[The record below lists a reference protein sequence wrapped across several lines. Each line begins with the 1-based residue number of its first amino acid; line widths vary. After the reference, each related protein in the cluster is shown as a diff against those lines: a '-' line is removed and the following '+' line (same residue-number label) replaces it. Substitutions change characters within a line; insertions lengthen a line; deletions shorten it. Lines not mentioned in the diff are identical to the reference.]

1 MLLKPATPL
10 SVLLFAAFALLLLS
24 VLSTPVIK
32 GIPLA
37 TYNDIT
43 FGVFGWCRRNRCS
56 AFTIGYKDDARDG
69 AFGDPNKDGDFNLP
83 ASIRHTLSS
92 LLIVHPIAAF
102 LTLICFGLA
111 AAAHL
116 HAPSHSPRYLLGL
129 LILLLPTLLVS
140 LLAFLVDI
148 LLFVPHLKWGG
159 WIVLAATIIL
169 TTCGILT
176 CAMRRTLVSRKA
188 RKRRI
193 AENAE
198 MNGENFYNRQNSY
211 KMDPPS
217 TVNVEARE
225 DALST
230 VPTAETVATFARFE
244 SEPRPRDDDSRR
256 MRPRA
261 PPTSNERF
269 WAPSETDIGTMEPPE
284 TPANQDGPYSRFAP
298 PRRRPSKN
306 TMGNNYYGGPN
317 HGYGGRGRS
326 NPSMR
331 RDGRSGRA
339 DRAGRGHPYRD
350 HPPPPGYRPE
360 RHPSRGRDYPPGPGD
375 HGPYPNRSR
384 SGRSRRGGPSPGPPR
399 RPRRDDDAM
408 YGAAPA
414 AGGLGGRDM
423 EMERSR
429 GDAYTSTITQSEISN
444 LSAFIPA
451 RSGWTKNEQPL
462 SPIDARGSP
471 SPLGATNA
479 QPRDMTRSPP
489 RAAPHPT
496 NTYYEDVETRF
507 TNTSNPDPAFIP
519 SALTPGSIAPEPDQR
534 TSVDAVHGMRSPVSD
549 ISHFTS
555 ISQRGIN
562 PKWQPPEWNN
572 PREKV
577 QKQRE
582 VLLVNNPDFQLS
594 ADVGRSN
601 SARRGGRM
609 PQVPAMPPMPAI
621 PPVYTRS

>member
-317 HGYGGRGRS
+317 HG
-326 NPSMR
+326 
-331 RDGRSGRA
+331 
-339 DRAGRGHPYRD
+339 GHPYRD

>member
-298 PRRRPSKN
+298 PRRRPSKIPWATTIMEGR
-306 TMGNNYYGGPN
+306 TMGTAVVAEAPTTLL
-317 HGYGGRGRS
+317 RLAIARK
-326 NPSMR
+326 
-331 RDGRSGRA
+331 
-339 DRAGRGHPYRD
+339 
-350 HPPPPGYRPE
+350 
-360 RHPSRGRDYPPGPGD
+360 RHPSRDETIPPGPGD

-414 AGGLGGRDM
+414 AGGLGDRDM

-582 VLLVNNPDFQLS
+582 ALLVNNPDFQLS

>member
-43 FGVFGWCRRNRCS
+43 FGVFGWCRKDRCS
-56 AFTIGYKDDARDG
+56 GFTIGYKDDARDG
-69 AFGDPNKDGDFNLP
+69 AFGDPSTDGDFNLP

-102 LTLICFGLA
+102 LTLVCFGLA

-159 WIVLAATIIL
+159 WVVLAATVIL
-169 TTCGILT
+169 TVCGILT

-198 MNGENFYNRQNSY
+198 MSGENFYNRQNAV
-211 KMDPPS
+211 KLDPPA
-217 TVNVEARE
+217 TTLHVEAKE
-225 DALST
+225 VIFT
-230 VPTAETVATFARFE
+230 PIPTTETVSSFARYE
-244 SEPRPRDDDSRR
+244 SDRRPRDDDSRR
-256 MRPRA
+256 MRSRA
-261 PPTSNERF
+261 APTSNEQF
-269 WAPSETDIGTMEPPE
+269 WAPSEYDEGPQA
-284 TPANQDGPYSRFAP
+284 PANQDGPYDHFPP
-298 PRRRPSKN
+298 PRRGPSRSP
-306 TMGNNYYGGPN
+306 MRGNNIP
-317 HGYGGRGRS
+317 GYAGRGRS
-326 NPSMR
+326 NPSNR
-331 RDGRSGRA
+331 RG
-339 DRAGRGHPYRD
+339 GRGGRGPPYRD
-350 HPPPPGYRPE
+350 PPPPSYHTE
-360 RHPSRGRDYPPGPGD
+360 RSPSRRRDYPGPCER
-375 HGPYPNRSR
+375 GPYPNRPR
-384 SGRSRRGGPSPGPPR
+384 SGRGRRGGPGPGPPR

-408 YGAAPA
+408 YGGVPQA
-414 AGGLGGRDM
+414 AGGMGQDI
-423 EMERSR
+423 EMERSP
-429 GDAYTSTITQSEISN
+429 GNAYNSTMTQPGISN
-444 LSAFIPA
+444 LPAFIPT
-451 RSGWTKNEQPL
+451 RNDWTKNDQPVL
-462 SPIDARGSP
+462 PIDARDSP
-471 SPLGATNA
+471 SPPGDTNT

-489 RAAPHPT
+489 RDAHPT
-496 NTYYEDVETRF
+496 NTYYEDVATHF
-507 TNTSNPDPAFIP
+507 ISTSNPDPAFIP
-519 SALTPGSIAPEPDQR
+519 SALTPGGTAPEPTEPN
-534 TSVDAVHGMRSPVSD
+534 TSVDAANGPRSPVSD

-555 ISQRGIN
+555 VSQRGIN
-562 PKWQPPEWNN
+562 PKWHPPEWDN

-582 VLLVNNPDFQLS
+582 ALLVSNPDFQLG
-594 ADVGRSN
+594 DPVGRSN

-609 PQVPAMPPMPAI
+609 PQVPAMPPMPPMPAI
-621 PPVYTRS
+621 PSIYTRS

>member
-10 SVLLFAAFALLLLS
+10 SVLLFAAFSLLLLS

-32 GIPLA
+32 GVPLA

-43 FGVFGWCRRNRCS
+43 FGVFGWCRKDVCS
-56 AFTIGYKDDARDG
+56 GFTIGYKDDARDG
-69 AFGDPNKDGDFNLP
+69 AFGDPKSDGDFNLP

-148 LLFVPHLKWGG
+148 LLFVPHLEWGG

-198 MNGENFYNRQNSY
+198 MNGENFYNRQNSV
-211 KMDPPS
+211 KLDPPAAMHME
-217 TVNVEARE
+217 TKEAIS
-225 DALST
+225 API
-230 VPTAETVATFARFE
+230 PTAETVSALARYE
-244 SEPRPRDDDSRR
+244 STRRPRDDESRR

-261 PPTSNERF
+261 APSSNERF
-269 WAPSETDIGTMEPPE
+269 WAPSEPDDGLPDPPDTPGTIL
-284 TPANQDGPYSRFAP
+284 NQDGPYSHFPP
-298 PRRRPSKN
+298 PRKQPSKN
-306 TMGNNYYGGPN
+306 AMGSQRGGN
-317 HGYGGRGRS
+317 SGRGRS
-326 NPSMR
+326 GPSTR
-331 RDGRSGRA
+331 RP
-339 DRAGRGHPYRD
+339 GRGGRGAPYR
-350 HPPPPGYRPE
+350 E
-360 RHPSRGRDYPPGPGD
+360 R
-375 HGPYPNRSR
+375 GPYPSRSR
-384 SGRSRRGGPSPGPPR
+384 SGRGRRGGPGPPPRPPRDANNMYGPGPV
-399 RPRRDDDAM
+399 
-408 YGAAPA
+408 
-414 AGGLGGRDM
+414 AGGMGQDI
-423 EMERSR
+423 EMERSPAN
-429 GDAYTSTITQSEISN
+429 AYTSVTEISN
-444 LSAFIPA
+444 LSAYIPV
-451 RSGWTKNEQPL
+451 RNDWTKNNQPL

-471 SPLGATNA
+471 SPLGPNP

-489 RAAPHPT
+489 RATPHPT
-496 NTYYEDVETRF
+496 NTYYEDVETHF
-507 TNTSNPDPAFIP
+507 TNSSNPDPAFIP
-519 SALTPGSIAPEPDQR
+519 SALTPGSTTGEPQPRNSLD
-534 TSVDAVHGMRSPVSD
+534 VVHGALRSPVSD

-562 PKWQPPEWNN
+562 PNWQPPEWDN

-582 VLLVNNPDFQLS
+582 AVLGSNPDFDLGG
-594 ADVGRSN
+594 AVGGRSN

-609 PQVPAMPPMPAI
+609 LQVPAMPPMPAI
-621 PPVYTRS
+621 PSVYTRS